1 MSNDPWQTVR
11 SRRPGTTHR
20 TRLPGW
26 TMAETLVGMAIVF
39 TLTGTVG
46 YLGIQQVERARQVA
60 ARSQIRILE
69 IALES
74 YALDTGVYPTR
85 EQGLKALFE
94 RPILAPVPRGWNGPY
109 LREPLGPDPWGGE
122 YRYEQPGPR
131 GLPFQVS
138 YRKPGDDRE

>member
-1 MSNDPWQTVR
+1 MGR
-11 SRRPGTTHR
+11 ERKK
-20 TRLPGW
+20 LPGW

-46 YLGIQQVERARQVA
+46 YLGTRQVERARQVA
-60 ARSQIRILE
+60 ARSQVRVLE

-85 EQGLKALFE
+85 EQGLDALYQ

-109 LREPLGPDPWGGE
+109 LREPLGSDPWGGE
-122 YRYEQPGPR
+122 YRYEQPGPQ
-131 GLPFQVS
+131 GLPFRVS
-138 YRKPGDDRE
+138 YRQPGDDRD